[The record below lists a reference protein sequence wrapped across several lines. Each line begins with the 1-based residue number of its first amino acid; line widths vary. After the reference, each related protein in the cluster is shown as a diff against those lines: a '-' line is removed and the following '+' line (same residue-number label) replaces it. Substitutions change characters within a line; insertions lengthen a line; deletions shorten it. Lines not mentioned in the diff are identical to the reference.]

1 MSEREKLMKK
11 IAMYDFA
18 ALELHI
24 FLDTHPND
32 TAAAN
37 KLDEYTIKSNE
48 LKKEYESKFGPI
60 DSSGQDANR
69 WAWISNPWPW
79 DAEKEGQE

>member
-1 MSEREKLMKK
+1 MSDREELMKK

-18 ALELHI
+18 LVELHL

-32 TAAAN
+32 RDAMKKVEEYKEKSK
-37 KLDEYTIKSNE
+37 KLTDEYQE
-48 LKKEYESKFGPI
+48 CFGPI
-60 DSSGQDANR
+60 RSTSIDANR

-79 DAEKEGQE
+79 DRRED